1 MTQEAIFI
9 TNSQAGM
16 GGGEYIGKCRSLT
29 DFQIFTFVIYK
40 KQRNDLSKFKAV
52 QEKHSIHYLVTLTMH
67 CSDFEGKF

>member
-1 MTQEAIFI
+1 MTRGAIFI

-52 QEKHSIHYLVTLTMH
+52 Q
-67 CSDFEGKF
+67 